1 MEGRGRPRRESGK
14 GTRVNLRNIRAIVR
28 KEIYHLLRDFRSLYL
43 AFALPLLLI
52 LLFGYAL
59 SLDVDHIETVV
70 VDQDRTDLS
79 RDFIHRLGAS
89 PYFRIVA
96 RLPDSRAV
104 TRELDFGRTTLAVII
119 PPGWTAD
126 LRSDRDTALQIL
138 LDGSDPNFAGISRA
152 YISGFVES
160 YNRKLLVDYLDR
172 QGMEKIRLPV
182 DGRIRVWFNEDLE
195 SRNFIIP
202 GIIAIIIM
210 IVGAMLTS
218 LVIAR
223 EYENG
228 TMETIRSLPVRAGEF
243 LIGKAIPYF
252 AITLIDVLVSILMGQ
267 VLFGVVMK
275 SSFLLMILASSLYIL
290 VALTLGLLISSVTKS
305 QMIANQAAV
314 LITYLPSL
322 LLSNFVFPIINM
334 PKVLQAVTYFVP
346 ATYYIDILAGIYLR
360 RLGFADLWPDMLI
373 LTVMFAVLAALNC
386 AVLKREGL

>member
-1 MEGRGRPRRESGK
+1 MK
-14 GTRVNLRNIRAIVR
+14 IRNIRAIAR
-28 KEIYHLLRDFRSLYL
+28 KEMYHLLRDFRSLYL

-59 SLDVDHIETVV
+59 SLDVEHIETVV

-79 RDFIHRLGAS
+79 RDFIRKLGAS
-89 PYFRIVA
+89 PYFRITA
-96 RLPDSRAV
+96 QAADTRAV
-104 TRELDFGRTTLAVII
+104 TEALDHGRAALAVVI

-126 LRSDRDTALQIL
+126 LRSDREAALQVI
-138 LDGSDPNFAGISRA
+138 LDGSDPNFAGITRG
-152 YISGFVES
+152 YISAFIES

-172 QGMEKIRLPV
+172 QRMEKIRPPV
-182 DGRIRVWFNEDLE
+182 EGRIRVWFNEDLE
-195 SRNFIIP
+195 SRNFIVP

-210 IVGAMLTS
+210 IVAAMLTS

-243 LIGKAIPYF
+243 LLGKAIPYF
-252 AITLIDVLVSILMGQ
+252 FIALIDVFVSVLMGQ

-275 SSFLLMILASSLYIL
+275 AAFWLMVLASSLYIL

-305 QMIANQAAV
+305 QMVANQAAV

-322 LLSNFVFPIINM
+322 LLSNFVFPVINM
-334 PKVLQAVTYFVP
+334 PKALQIVTTFVP
-346 ATYYIDILAGIYLR
+346 ATYYIDILSGIYLR
-360 RLGFADLWPDMLI
+360 NLGIAHLWPDFLI
-373 LTVMFAVLAALNC
+373 LTGMFAILAVLNGV
-386 AVLKREGL
+386 VLKREGL

>member
-1 MEGRGRPRRESGK
+1 VK
-14 GTRVNLRNIRAIVR
+14 IRNVRAIVR

-59 SLDVDHIETVV
+59 SLDVEHIETVV
-70 VDQDRTDLS
+70 VDHDRTDMS
-79 RDFIHRLGAS
+79 RDFIRRLGAS
-89 PYFRIVA
+89 PYFRIA
-96 RLPDSRAV
+96 AQLPDARAV
-104 TRELDFGRTTLAVII
+104 TQELDHGRTTLAVII

-126 LRSDRDTALQIL
+126 LRSDRETSLQIL

-152 YISGFVES
+152 YITAFIEA
-160 YNRKLLVDYLDR
+160 YNRKLLIDFLDR
-172 QGMEKIRLPV
+172 QGMEKIRPPV
-182 DGRIRVWFNEDLE
+182 EGRIRVWFNEDLE

-228 TMETIRSLPVRAGEF
+228 TMETIRSLPIRAEEF
-243 LIGKAIPYF
+243 LMGKAIPYF
-252 AITLIDVLVSILMGQ
+252 MIALIDVLISVLMGQ

-275 SSFLLMILASSLYIL
+275 ASFWLMILASSLYIL

-305 QMIANQAAV
+305 QMVANQAAV

-322 LLSNFVFPIINM
+322 LLSNFVFPVINM
-334 PKVLQAVTYFVP
+334 PKVLQIVTWFVP

-360 RLGFADLWPDMLI
+360 NLGIAHLWPDLLI
-373 LTVMFAVLAALNC
+373 LTGMFTLLAALN
-386 AVLKREGL
+386 VIMLKREGL

>member
-1 MEGRGRPRRESGK
+1 MK
-14 GTRVNLRNIRAIVR
+14 IRNVRAIVR

-59 SLDVDHIETVV
+59 SLDVEHIETVV

-79 RDFIHRLGAS
+79 RDFIRKLGAS
-89 PYFRIVA
+89 PYFRITGQ
-96 RLPDSRAV
+96 LPDSRAV
-104 TRELDFGRTTLAVII
+104 TEALDFGRTTLAVII

-126 LRSDRDTALQIL
+126 LRSDRETALQIL
-138 LDGSDPNFAGISRA
+138 LDGSDPNFAGITRG
-152 YISGFVES
+152 YISAFVEG

-172 QGMEKIRLPV
+172 QGMEKIKPPI

-195 SRNFIIP
+195 SRNFIVP

-243 LIGKAIPYF
+243 LLGKAIPYF
-252 AITLIDVLVSILMGQ
+252 VIALIDVLVSVLMGQ

-275 SSFLLMILASSLYIL
+275 ASFWLMLLASSLYIL
-290 VALTLGLLISSVTKS
+290 VALALGLLISSVTQS
-305 QMIANQAAV
+305 QMMANQAAV

-322 LLSNFVFPIINM
+322 LLSNFVFPVINM
-334 PKVLQAVTYFVP
+334 PKVLQAVTWFVP
-346 ATYYIDILAGIYLR
+346 ATYYIDILSGIYLR
-360 RLGFADLWPDMLI
+360 DLGIGHLWPDLLV
-373 LTVMFAVLAALNC
+373 LTGMFAVLTALNC
-386 AVLKREGL
+386 LVLKREGL